1 MTTPGVAVDAASAVQ
16 VLASFPSLTEA
27 GLSFTAVLPAP
38 MGGFDAFG
46 INLTTAAQQ
55 DISQIAETTRSQLQ
69 DATLL
74 PYGPATLIPPQH
86 CMHIAASDAANL
98 TTIETAV
105 RKQDILAFT
114 GAAAATASIKMLA
127 ASFTTADGRQASF
140 YRIADTLLQVRKNK
154 LLGLVQ
160 QNGIYGRVEPT
171 DILLM
176 RTDFEVVVVAG
187 HAFFWKKATFERA
200 FGFLDQ
206 LKAESLATFNSVTAS
221 LKIDGI
227 DDLRK
232 ACTSQPQM
240 MAKMSSI
247 KRSMDTDPEYAAAMT
262 MPKLV
267 HYVKKHPHIDIAIAG
282 GDDDRRFVFDPTP
295 AKRFQLLK
303 LLDDDFLHSVL
314 TKRDYEAGSKQQTA
328 TE

>member
-1 MTTPGVAVDAASAVQ
+1 MTPPAAAVDAASAVQ
-16 VLASFPSLTEA
+16 ILASFPNLTDL
-27 GLSFTAVLPAP
+27 GLSFTAVLPATA
-38 MGGFDAFG
+38 GGFDAYG
-46 INLTTAAQQ
+46 INLTSAAQQ
-55 DISQIAETTRSQLQ
+55 DISKIAEATRSRLQ

-74 PYGPATLIPPQH
+74 AYGPATLIPPQH

-98 TTIETAV
+98 TAIETAV
-105 RKQDILAFT
+105 RKQDVLDFT
-114 GAAAATASIKMLA
+114 GQVAAAANIKMLA
-127 ASFTTADGRQASF
+127 ASFTASDGRQATF
-140 YRIADTLLQVRKNK
+140 YRIADTLLQVRKAK
-154 LLGLVQ
+154 WLGLVQ
-160 QNGIYGRVEPT
+160 QNGVYGRVEPA
-171 DILLM
+171 DVLLM

-206 LKAESLATFNSVTAS
+206 LKAESLATFNSVTTG

-227 DDLRK
+227 DELRK

-247 KRSMDTDPEYAAAMT
+247 KRSMDADPEYAAAMT
-262 MPKLV
+262 MPKLID
-267 HYVKKHPHIDIAIAG
+267 YVTQHPHVDIAIIG
-282 GDDDRRFVFDPTP
+282 GGSDRKFVFDPSP

-314 TKRDYEAGSKQQTA
+314 TERDYEAGSKQQTA
-328 TE
+328 AD